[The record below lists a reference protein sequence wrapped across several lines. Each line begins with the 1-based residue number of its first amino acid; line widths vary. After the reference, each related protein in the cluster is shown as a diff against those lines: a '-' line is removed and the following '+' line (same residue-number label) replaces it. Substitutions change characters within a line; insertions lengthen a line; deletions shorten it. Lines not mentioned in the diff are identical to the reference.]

1 MNIGN
6 ELEELCFS
14 IAKFLQDARRT
25 DVTVIV
31 SSKEIKIVEGAET
44 ISIE

>member
-14 IAKFLQDARRT
+14 IAKFLQDAHRT

-31 SSKEIKIVEGAET
+31 SSKEIKIVEDAET